1 MENNCLRNHSLT
13 YRADIDGLRALA
25 VISVVGFHALPHSL
39 PGGFIGVD
47 IFFVIS
53 GFLISTILFNNLEN
67 NHFSLRDF
75 YAKRIRRIFPAL
87 LTVLVSCLIFGWVV
101 LFAAEFQQLGK
112 HIAAGAGFVSNYI
125 LWQEAGYFDKAAHY
139 KPLLHL
145 WSLGIEEQF
154 YLIWPLLL
162 WFMFKVRLNAGAIL
176 VFVILCS
183 FSLNLKMIH
192 QDTVA
197 TFYLPQTRFWEL
209 ICGSLLAWINL
220 YKQTECEQI
229 KFSLQRPLATI
240 FKTNSFLSNPNL
252 INHLLA
258 SAGLAFI
265 IYAHFKVKKTFPFPG
280 GWAVLPCAGTVLLI
294 AAGSKAWLNRNLLA
308 NRFLVWVGLISF
320 PLYLWHWPILSF
332 IKITEPTPSKLLCL
346 FGVGV
351 AILLAW
357 LTYQLIEKPIRFG
370 AYRQK
375 KTITLIILMTLL
387 ASLGGFIYKQSG
399 LVFKSSQVSEIV
411 NLVNNPLP
419 AVNDV
424 ECSELIPEFRQFKFI
439 AGCKL
444 SKNTLPDVMFIGDSH
459 AMHYRN
465 AVWQQFSNHS
475 VLMIVEPMC
484 FPFSSHR
491 FLKGECRRKFDAL
504 LAFLK
509 TNKSVKKIYLS
520 GYWSYLMTGGFAIQ
534 KDHWR
539 QAKPLTLKK
548 ALSFQENGR
557 RLIKTILASQR
568 EIIFLKDIPDLDFNI
583 NTCFKLRPLRLSF
596 RPLRTNCWMDFAN
609 YQKRMAPYDR
619 VIDNL
624 LSEFPQVKLFDPRP
638 LFCTDNKCFA
648 RDAELPYYYNGDHLN
663 HYGAEYVFK
672 NMQNLIS

>member
-1 MENNCLRNHSLT
+1 MDNNYLKNTSLT

-53 GFLISTILFNNLEN
+53 GFLISTILFKNLEN
-67 NHFSLRDF
+67 NHFSLQDF

-87 LTVLVSCLIFGWVV
+87 LTVLVSCLIFGWIV
-101 LFAAEFQQLGK
+101 LFASEFQQLGK

-125 LWQEAGYFDKAAHY
+125 LWQEAGYFDNAAHY

-162 WFMFKVRLNAGAIL
+162 WIVFKARLNTLAIL
-176 VFVILCS
+176 VFIILIS
-183 FSLNLKMIH
+183 FSLNIKMIH
-192 QDTVA
+192 QDTIA
-197 TFYLPQTRFWEL
+197 TFYAPQTRFWEL

-220 YKQTECEQI
+220 YKQTECEKI
-229 KFSLQRPLATI
+229 KFGLQSRLATI
-240 FKTNSFLSNPNL
+240 FKPNSFLATPNL

-258 SAGLAFI
+258 FVGLALI

-280 GWAVLPCAGTVLLI
+280 GWAVLPCAGTILLI
-294 AAGSKAWLNRNLLA
+294 AAGSKAWLNRTLLA
-308 NRFLVWVGLISF
+308 NRFLVWIGLISF
-320 PLYLWHWPILSF
+320 PLYLWHWPIISF
-332 IKITEPTPSKLLCL
+332 IKITEPSPSKQLCL
-346 FGVGV
+346 FGVSV

-357 LTYQLIEKPIRFG
+357 LTYQFIERPMRFG
-370 AYRQK
+370 AYRRK
-375 KTITLIILMTLL
+375 KTITLIILMSFI
-387 ASLGGFIYKQSG
+387 AGVGGFIYKQSG
-399 LVFKSSQVSEIV
+399 LVFKSTQVSKFV
-411 NLVNNPLP
+411 DLLNNPLP
-419 AVNDV
+419 SV
-424 ECSELIPEFRQFKFI
+424 EDFECGQLIPTFKQN
-439 AGCKL
+439 ASGVGCKL
-444 SKNTLPDVMFIGDSH
+444 SKNTLPDIMFIGDSH
-459 AMHYRN
+459 TGHYRN
-465 AVWQQFSNHS
+465 AIWQQFSNHS
-475 VLMIVEPMC
+475 VLFIVEPMC
-484 FPFSSHR
+484 LPFSTHH
-491 FLKGECRRKFDAL
+491 FLKGECRKKFEAIL
-504 LAFLK
+504 EFIK
-509 TNKSVKKIYLS
+509 TNGSVKKVYLS

-557 RLIKTILASQR
+557 HLISTILAANK
-568 EIIFLKDIPDLDFNI
+568 EVIFLKDIPDLDFNI

-596 RPLRTNCWMDFAN
+596 RPLRTNCWMDFAS
-609 YQKRMAPYDR
+609 YQKRIAPYDK

-638 LFCTDNKCFA
+638 LFCSDNKCYA
-648 RDAELPYYYNGDHLN
+648 RDAELPYYFNGDHLN